1 MAPIA
6 LVVAILFSAGLFLVT
21 TPSSRAGVPYTFSY
35 SEQGRGVAARSDTF
49 TVTAGQ
55 SLVMQTHILEPGSRA
70 PWHRH
75 PDRSLVIMKRGRLSV
90 WHSCSDKEIWR
101 AGEAYVNRPVDMA
114 INEGKETV
122 ELLVVYL
129 NVPAVQPAG
138 TLPVVPEIPPSDC
151 PA

>member
-1 MAPIA
+1 MASIP
-6 LVVAILFSAGLFLVT
+6 LVVATLLSTGLILVT
-21 TPSSRAGVPYTFSY
+21 SPSSRGGVPYTFSY
-35 SEQGRGVAARSDTF
+35 NEHGRGVASQSETF

-55 SLVMQTHILEPGSRA
+55 SAVMQTHILEPGSRA

-90 WHSCSDKEIWR
+90 WYSCTDKVTWR

-114 INEGKETV
+114 VNEGTETV

-138 TLPVVPEIPPSDC
+138 TLPLVPEIPPRDC
-151 PA
+151 PG